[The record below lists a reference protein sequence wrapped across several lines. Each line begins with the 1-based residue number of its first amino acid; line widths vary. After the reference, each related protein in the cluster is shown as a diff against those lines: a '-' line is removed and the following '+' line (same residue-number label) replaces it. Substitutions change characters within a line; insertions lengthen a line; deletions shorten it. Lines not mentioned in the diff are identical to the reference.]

1 MHRRRKSASVHCNC
15 AVSLDHERL
24 VAPSSALLR
33 ACQRMR
39 LGRSARTCAG
49 HVVLRRAA
57 LRAGLLQLLRL
68 GARVG
73 HVGASVR
80 LATGASA
87 QIVIRAP
94 SSAHLLDGRANAKD
108 REEEG
113 ARAHL
118 HSNARAACPASAYHG
133 NPGRSAGSTTSQ
145 RNDSESASSCVRTLH
160 WCGNGDGLRE
170 SAAVPCQPCSGRQ
183 RFRAFARPT
192 SQRNGT

>member
-1 MHRRRKSASVHCNC
+1 MLH
-15 AVSLDHERL
+15 LLERL
-24 VAPSSALLR
+24 CEIVSCACER
-33 ACQRMR
+33 AT
-39 LGRSARTCAG
+39 RTSPR
-49 HVVLRRAA
+49 HVVLRRAT

-73 HVGASVR
+73 HVGAIVR

-118 HSNARAACPASAYHG
+118 HSNARAACPASACHG
-133 NPGRSAGSTTSQ
+133 SQRRSAGSTTSQ
-145 RNDSESASSCVRTLH
+145 RNDSESASSCVRTLY
-160 WCGNGDGLRE
+160 WCGNGEGLKE
-170 SAAVPCQPCSGRQ
+170 SAAVPCQPCSGRRM
-183 RFRAFARPT
+183 RFSARSPDEPAQWNET
-192 SQRNGT
+192 TVERRSP